1 MTPRLHTPGRLSWAF
16 LVLALILLVALGLR
30 LHGVNWDDGNLF
42 HPDERDIYMRAGC
55 MYDVLTESAGYSR
68 CGYVQQFPD
77 TVGGLPSPGVFLDV
91 ERSPLN
97 PHWFPLGSILI
108 YVMVF
113 IRSIVELFTDISAL
127 DMRYVGRPLSALA
140 DVGSVFLIFLV
151 GRRMYGQGVGLLAAG
166 LAALAVIHVQNS
178 HFYRPE
184 TFSVLLTLA
193 SFWAMLRM
201 VERRRLR
208 DSALLGLFVGLALA
222 PKVNILPLLLP
233 LALAYLYILLDSVE
247 GRWRR
252 ITPWM
257 TIPVIGS
264 AAMAG
269 IIAVGVLIA
278 SAPYALLDYN
288 AFFDGIGSQVDMA
301 REAGTLPFTIQ
312 YIDTPAFTYQIRQVA
327 IWGLGLPLGVVA
339 WLAVPFTAILAVTQ
353 RRHLRAD
360 LLVLAWVVPTFLF
373 LESFEVRFQ
382 RYMFPLT
389 PFLILMGARMLL
401 WMVDFARRFA
411 YIRSRP
417 PAVRNTKIDIPVMD
431 WLRSQSTRAAW
442 ILLGLVVVST
452 AFYALAFQRV
462 YANGHP
468 AVAASLWINENVV
481 YGSKIVS
488 DNHWDEFIPNL
499 YAYDVWQF
507 PVYNQPDD
515 REKMDELAK
524 RLSQAEYLFFY
535 SNRPYSS
542 VARAP
547 DRYPLSS
554 SYYQKLFEGELGYLL
569 DRRFTSHPRL
579 LGISFQDNPFTG
591 AGLPSPEPTAPDQGS
606 LLKLDLGYADD
617 NVVGYDHPQVLIF
630 HNQYKMTEGEL
641 RLELSRPRV
650 EGFRRPPVGLLMT
663 ADEAAV
669 QQSGGTWSSI
679 VLRESWTNALPVVA
693 WLLVV
698 ELIYLAALPL
708 SMFLF
713 RPLPDRGVVLARIVG
728 LLGASYVAWLLVSL
742 GWLELSRT
750 AIYLGILALG
760 ALSGLVL
767 VFRWGE
773 IRGFFAQ
780 HWRLVLTGEFIF
792 LAAFLAF
799 VAVRAA
805 NPDLWH
811 PYRGGE
817 KPMELAYLNAVVRST
832 SLPPFDP
839 WYAGGYMNY
848 YYWGYFVLAGLIR
861 VTSIVPTTAFNL
873 AIPLFF
879 ALTFSGAYSLVY
891 NLAEGTRRS
900 GISSGAVEAVA
911 ERRIR
916 RRPWRISMWTPT
928 GAGLTAGLF
937 VSVFGN
943 LDGIVQIAQGVWY
956 KFLVCRSLIG
966 GLFQSGVENCRSFP
980 DFDFW
985 RSSRMIPPL
994 DNFEPSS
1001 LAFWVP
1007 EKIAGRPDVSW
1018 HITEFPFFT
1027 FLFADLHPHMMV
1039 IPFTLLVIGLGLAMV
1054 VGMRQN
1060 GAVWSVSTSAA
1071 LAVTLGALW
1080 VINSWDYP
1088 SYVLLTAAVL
1098 GLAVYFSPGRIPR
1111 KMALLA
1117 VLGSGVVV
1125 LSVVAFYPFHQFYE
1139 TFQAGLEPTKWRT
1152 PLHRYLGIHGLFLFV
1167 GLTYLVHRTRHTLL
1181 HVERGL
1187 AAELRRFTDNTQG
1200 FGVFRRAIS
1209 WPRTACGI
1217 GLLMVV
1223 YLAAADYWTAAILGG
1238 MSVLAGVAVRDTLL
1252 SREIGNPFAILPL
1265 LIFGMGLAI
1274 SIGVDL
1280 VRLEGDIGR
1289 MNTQFK
1295 YYLEVWVLFSLAAAY
1310 MLWYLGSQGV
1320 SSEGPKWGR
1329 RVWMGAL
1336 ALLVGSSLIYT
1347 VMGTQVRVADRF
1359 NDGPLTLDGT
1369 AYMEQAVHREME
1381 QPVNLKWDLEAI
1393 QWLQNNVA
1401 GSPVVL
1407 EAHNDQ
1413 YHWSG
1418 RIATYTGLPTV
1429 LGWPW
1434 HQIQQRMDFDYT
1446 VRDRAARVKEIYE
1459 TADLQRAQ
1467 VLLDEYNVEY
1477 VVVGE
1482 LERIYY
1488 SPQGVKKFETLADA
1502 ELMERVY
1509 RNEGVSIYRSLQ

>member
-1 MTPRLHTPGRLSWAF
+1 MRPPVNRTHRAPWVLF
-16 LVLALILLVALGLR
+16 VLALILLVALGLR
-30 LHGVNWDDGNLF
+30 LHGVNWDDGHLF

-55 MYDVLTESAGYSR
+55 MYDVLTEARGSSR
-68 CGYVQQFPD
+68 CGYLQQYPE
-77 TVGGLPSPGVFLDV
+77 TVAGIPSPSVFFDA

-108 YVMVF
+108 YVMV
-113 IRSIVELFTDISAL
+113 IGRSIVELFTDISAL

-140 DVGSVFLIFLV
+140 DVGSVFLLFLV

-208 DSALLGLFVGLALA
+208 DSALLGLFVGMALA

-233 LALAYLYILLDSVE
+233 LGLAYFYTLLDSVD
-247 GRWRR
+247 GRWAR
-252 ITPWM
+252 ITPRSNLPM
-257 TIPVIGS
+257 YGQ
-264 AAMAG
+264 AALAAV
-269 IIAVGVLIA
+269 IAVVILII

-312 YIDTPAFTYQIRQVA
+312 YIDTPAFIYQIEQVA
-327 IWGLGLPLGVVA
+327 LWGLGLPLGLIA
-339 WLAVPFTAILAVTQ
+339 WLAVPFTAILALTQ

-360 LLVLAWVVPTFLF
+360 LLVLAWVVPTFIF
-373 LESFEVRFQ
+373 LESFEVHFQ
-382 RYMFPLT
+382 RYMIPLI

-401 WMVDFARRFA
+401 WTVDFARRVS
-411 YIRSRP
+411 YVRSRP
-417 PAVRNTKIDIPVMD
+417 TVVRDTSFSFPMMG
-431 WLRSQSTRAAW
+431 WLRAQSTRMAW
-442 ILLGLVVVST
+442 LLLGVVVVST
-452 AFYALAFQRV
+452 AFYALAFQNV
-462 YANGHP
+462 YAKGHP
-468 AVAASLWINENVV
+468 AVEASEWIKENVT
-481 YGSKIVS
+481 YGTSIVS
-488 DNHWDEFIPNL
+488 DNHWDEFVPDL

-507 PVYNQPDD
+507 PVYNQPDN

-524 RLSQAEYLFFY
+524 RLSHSEYLVFY

-547 DRYPLSS
+547 DRYPLSY
-554 SYYQKLFEGELGYLL
+554 SYYKKLFEGELGYQLE
-569 DRRFTSHPRL
+569 RRFTSHPRL
-579 LGISFQDNPFTG
+579 LGISFQDNPFKR
-591 AGLPSPEPTAPDQGS
+591 AGLPSPEPLAPEQSS
-606 LLKLDLGYADD
+606 LLTFDLGYADD
-617 NVVGYDHPQVLIF
+617 NVVGYDHPQVLLF
-630 HNQYKMTEGEL
+630 HNRLKLPEGEI
-641 RLELSRPRV
+641 RLQLSRTRTDR
-650 EGFRRPPVGLLMT
+650 FQRPPVGLLMT
-663 ADEAAV
+663 AEEAAA
-669 QQSGGTWSSI
+669 QRGGGTWSDI
-679 VLRESWTNALPVVA
+679 IRRRSWTNALPVLA

-698 ELIYLAALPL
+698 ELVYLAALPL
-708 SMFLF
+708 AIFLF
-713 RPLPDRGVVLARIVG
+713 KPLPDRGIVLARILG
-728 LLGASYVAWLLVSL
+728 LLGASYVTWLLVSF
-742 GWLELSRT
+742 GWIELSRT
-750 AIYLGILALG
+750 VIYMGILAL
-760 ALSGLVL
+760 ASLSGLVL
-767 VFRWGE
+767 IFRWRE
-773 IRGFFAQ
+773 IRGFFVQ
-780 HWRLVLTGEFIF
+780 NWRLALTAEFIF

-873 AIPLFF
+873 AVPLFF
-879 ALTFSGAYSLVY
+879 ALTFTGAYSLVY

-900 GISSGAVEAVA
+900 ITTGGGDGADVRV
-911 ERRIR
+911 R
-916 RRPWRISMWTPT
+916 RRPWRISLWTPT

-937 VSVFGN
+937 VSVIGN
-943 LDGIVQIAQGVWY
+943 LDGIVQIAQGTWM
-956 KFLVCRSLIG
+956 KFVG
-966 GLFQSGVENCRSFP
+966 GQNFP

-994 DNFEPSS
+994 DNFDPSP

-1007 EKIAGRPDVSW
+1007 EKIVGSPDVSW

-1039 IPFTLLVIGLGLAMV
+1039 IPFTLLVIGLGMAMV
-1054 VGMRQN
+1054 VGLRQN
-1060 GAVWSVSTSAA
+1060 GALWSVSASAA

-1088 SYVLLTAAVL
+1088 SYVLLTAAIL
-1098 GLAVYFSPGRIPR
+1098 GAAVHFSPGRAPR
-1111 KMALLA
+1111 KLVLLA
-1117 VLGSGVVV
+1117 GLGVGIVV
-1125 LSVVAFYPFHQFYE
+1125 LSVVAFYPFHQSYE
-1139 TFQAGLEPTKWRT
+1139 TFQAGLEATKWRT

-1167 GLTYLVHRTRHTLL
+1167 ALTYLLYQTRRT
-1181 HVERGL
+1181 L
-1187 AAELRRFTDNTQG
+1187 ALVAQDLAGQ
-1200 FGVFRRAIS
+1200 FRRSNSEERSPNISRSRFS

-1217 GLLMVV
+1217 GMLFAV
-1223 YLAAADYWTAAILGG
+1223 YLAAANYWTAGLLVV
-1238 MSVLAGVAVRDTLL
+1238 VLLLTGVAARDVLF
-1252 SREIGNPFAILPL
+1252 SRDIRNPYAILPL
-1265 LIFGMGLAI
+1265 LLLGMGIAI

-1295 YYLEVWVLFSLAAAY
+1295 YYLEVWVLFSLASAY
-1310 MLWYLGSQGV
+1310 MLWYLGSQGL
-1320 SSEGPKWGR
+1320 SRLRPNWGR
-1329 RVWMGAL
+1329 RVWMG
-1336 ALLVGSSLIYT
+1336 LLVLFVGSSLIYT

-1369 AYMEQAVHREME
+1369 AYMQQAVHRELDE
-1381 QPVNLKWDLEAI
+1381 PVNLKWDLEAI
-1393 QWLQNNVA
+1393 QWLQDNVV

-1434 HQIQQRMDFDYT
+1434 HQIQQRMGYDYT

-1467 VLLDEYNVEY
+1467 SLLNEYNVEY

-1488 SPQGVKKFETLADA
+1488 SPEGVGKFE
-1502 ELMERVY
+1502 ELSAAGSVERVY
-1509 RNEGVSIYRSLQ
+1509 RNEGVSIYRNLQ